1 MSMKQGGAA
10 LVALILLTIDRVKAA
25 ADESEAAHR
34 AMCALTETASATFTA
49 PSGTADNDGL
59 NDKIQAAN
67 MSVADAQWQALF
79 DDGAGSKP
87 YDQTTGDNRTLADK
101 LGGKEKW
108 DGWRKAFA
116 DIKALNI
123 GTKTEGEYPKINSE
137 VERTIAR
144 QQLRS
149 IAAQANKLEM
159 TMKPLKAFLSDGK
172 INKINENLRKALYGG
187 DGELSTP
194 TLGKSFGADGS
205 SWNNLC
211 KGKENRKSIAG
222 DFFCIC
228 TGAGAGTKQCSGAYG
243 HTAHDSQPSINT
255 GWTALQQS
263 CGKREQSKAT
273 ASTIYAAVAQWRTA
287 LTQKAEG
294 GTENSV
300 WLGTSSGTGQQC
312 AGTDTN
318 TCVDYSDFFKKT
330 GGQDLSTLPWLQA
343 LTGAATQITQAEETA
358 AAVKSLQAQIQAL
371 QGASVEIY
379 SAAASGV
386 LAKEMPIAIPTAPPT
401 QQELQPQTQK
411 KQAELAEKECNAA
424 KDEDECKTKTGCIY
438 DKANKKCTLSEEG
451 KQPAENTAAGNQAGT
466 DGKNTAG
473 SNSFVINKA
482 PLLLAVSLF

>member
-1 MSMKQGGAA
+1 MKQGGAA

-34 AMCALTETASATFTA
+34 AMCALTEAASATFTT
-49 PSGTADNDGL
+49 PPGTADTDGL

-67 MSVADAQWQALF
+67 MSVADALWQALF

-123 GTKTEGEYPKINSE
+123 GTKPEGEYPKINSE

-194 TLGKSFGADGS
+194 TLGESMGSDGS

-211 KGKENRKSIAG
+211 KAKDKRKSIAG

-228 TGAGAGTKQCSGAYG
+228 TGENAATKQCSAAYS
-243 HTAHDSQPSINT
+243 HTDHSNQPNINT
-255 GWTALQQS
+255 GWTALKRS
-263 CGKREQSKAT
+263 CGTRATSKAT
-273 ASTIYAAVAQWRTA
+273 AGSIYASLAQWRAA
-287 LTQKAEG
+287 LKQKASG
-294 GTENSV
+294 SDNSV
-300 WLGTSSGTGQQC
+300 WLGKSSSTGTAC

-318 TCVDYSDFFKKT
+318 TCIDYSDFLKKSA
-330 GGQDLSTLPWLQA
+330 GADLATLPWLQA
-343 LTGAATQITQAEETA
+343 MTAAAKQLAKAEETA
-358 AAVKSLQAQIQAL
+358 AAVKSLQAQMQAL

-386 LAKEMPIAIPTAPPT
+386 LAKEMTIAIPTAPPT
-401 QQELQPQTQK
+401 QREPQAQTQK
-411 KQAELAEKECNAA
+411 KQAELAETECNAA
-424 KDEDECKTKTGCIY
+424 KDEDECETKTGCIY

-451 KQPAENTAAGNQAGT
+451 KQKAAEAAAKQEGK
-466 DGKNTAG
+466 DGKTTNTTG
-473 SNSFVINKA
+473 SNSFVIKTF
-482 PLLLAVSLF
+482 PLLVFLIL

>member
-10 LVALILLTIDRVKAA
+10 LVALILLTIDRVKAV

-34 AMCALTETASATFTA
+34 AMCALTEAASATFTA

-87 YDQTTGDNRTLADK
+87 YDQTTSDNRTLADK

-228 TGAGAGTKQCSGAYG
+228 TTSSGGDKVCSNAYD
-243 HTAHDSQPSINT
+243 HNTFNDQTAITS
-255 GWTALQQS
+255 GWSKLRQS
-263 CGKREQSKAT
+263 CGTRAPAT
-273 ASTIYAAVAQWRTA
+273 ASRTTIAGAIAQWRGA
-287 LTQKAEG
+287 LKQKTDG
-294 GTENSV
+294 SSDLSV
-300 WLGTSSGTGQQC
+300 WLGASSNAGAAC
-312 AGTDTN
+312 AGAATN
-318 TCVDYSDFFKKT
+318 SCVDYSDFFKKT

-358 AAVKSLQAQIQAL
+358 AAVKSLQAQMQAL

-386 LAKEMPIAIPTAPPT
+386 LAKEMTIAIPTAPPT
-401 QQELQPQTQK
+401 QREPQAQTQK
-411 KQAELAEKECNAA
+411 KQAELAETECNAA